1 MIDFVSTV
9 SHFRALWV
17 SRDKDEWAWVG
28 TVGRATDGGGGVTGK
43 SPPVMLLPFLPPF
56 QGEAAHIKNTSSRG
70 SLGLE
75 RSSGLSFEDV

>member
-1 MIDFVSTV
+1 MNGLGWG
-9 SHFRALWV
+9 R
-17 SRDKDEWAWVG
+17 WA
-28 TVGRATDGGGGVTGK
+28 AQQMGGGGVTGK